1 MHDGPRTISEPLK
14 ASLPELCALAPDIW
28 TEVIASIRKSVADG
42 RIDHLADT
50 SQRAQASIV
59 RCLNSNKADTPQ
71 SMPASSEIIRARMT
85 ILAVE
90 QFIEAFTS
98 PNGKLGF
105 SDNWR
110 LNFSLIRHLN
120 HGKLLTIN
128 QFDETWASL
137 KDRTMA
143 ARLIQKTGFWS
154 IPTKELCLGIK
165 HYAGDD
171 YILEVGAGRGLFVA
185 GLEKSGAQITGV
197 DDCSWEMA
205 HQKISSAAKKI
216 KQQDARQALAEIK
229 PKTVLAVWPPPGNS
243 FEAEIFATS
252 SVKTYIAIVSR
263 HKFASGN
270 WREYQSQDKNLQG
283 FSCTTNERLNAMLR
297 PLEAEQTVLIFKR
310 KKS

>member
-1 MHDGPRTISEPLK
+1 MHDGPRTISEPLT

-28 TEVIASIRKSVADG
+28 TEVMASIRKSASEG
-42 RIDHLADT
+42 KIEQLADM
-50 SQRAQASIV
+50 SQRAQASMSRFLNVKEPAKHHTKQASQDIV
-59 RCLNSNKADTPQ
+59 
-71 SMPASSEIIRARMT
+71 RARMT

-90 QFIEAFTS
+90 QFIEAFTC
-98 PNGKLGF
+98 PNGKLGVL
-105 SDNWR
+105 DNLR
-110 LNFSLIRHLN
+110 LKFSLIRHLN

-128 QFDETWASL
+128 QFDKTWASIN
-137 KDRTMA
+137 DPAMA
-143 ARLIQKTGFWS
+143 ARIIQKTGFWS
-154 IPTKELCLGIK
+154 IPTRELCLGIK

-171 YILEVGAGRGLFVA
+171 HILEVGAGRGLFVA
-185 GLEKSGAQITGV
+185 GLEKSGAQISGV

-216 KQQDARQALAEIK
+216 KQQDARQALAEIN

-243 FEAEIFATS
+243 FEADIFSTS

-283 FSCTTNERLNAMLR
+283 FSCSTNEILNAMLR